1 MRQLGAPADELATED
16 ARGDHCALPFDEFAA
31 DAWFRGLRDER
42 ARDMLLELDDP
53 TVIRAGGMPG
63 KPGGGPDSPE
73 TDAPADEEDEEDEE
87 ASPT

>member
-1 MRQLGAPADELATED
+1 MQ
-16 ARGDHCALPFDEFAA
+16 
-31 DAWFRGLRDER
+31 FRSTKSPRTHGSGGSDTN

-63 KPGGGPDSPE
+63 RPGGGPDSPE
-73 TDAPADEEDEEDEE
+73 TDAPDDEEEEEDEE